1 MKVKL
6 LRRFRKKANACTWL
20 EYSDGYYRAY
30 KKAGNGKMSYTLGVT
45 QLKVAISHLDSY
57 RRDLMLDW
65 VEDIKEERINKE
77 IRKL

>member
-6 LRRFRKKANACTWL
+6 LRRFRKKAKACTWL

-30 KKAGNGKMSYTLGVT
+30 KKAGNGKMSYTLGT
-45 QLKVAISHLDSY
+45 KHLKVAIRDLTSY
-57 RRDLMLDW
+57 RIDLILDW